1 MRSTNVRGMSSF
13 ADLCAEFADREG
25 VVLPGSGTGFGS
37 QALKVGRSIFAM
49 EYAGS
54 LVVKL
59 PAARVRELIA
69 AGTGAAFDGGKGK
82 PMKEW
87 LMVVDPADWS
97 ALAGEAH
104 TFVGSR

>member
-1 MRSTNVRGMSSF
+1 MTSF

-25 VVLPGSGTGFGS
+25 VVQPGSGTGFGS

-59 PAARVRELIA
+59 PAPRVRELIGSG
-69 AGTGAAFDGGKGK
+69 AGAPFDGGKGK

-87 LMVVDPADWS
+87 LTVVHPADWS
-97 ALAGEAH
+97 TLADEAY
-104 TFVGSR
+104 TFVAGR

>member
-1 MRSTNVRGMSSF
+1 MSSF

-59 PAARVRELIA
+59 PAARVRELIE
-69 AGTGAAFDGGKGK
+69 AGRGGPFDGGKGK

-87 LMVVDPADWS
+87 LTVVDQGDWTLLAD
-97 ALAGEAH
+97 EAY
-104 TFVGSR
+104 TFVAAR

>member
-1 MRSTNVRGMSSF
+1 MSEQRSF
-13 ADLCAEFADREG
+13 ADLSAEFADRPG
-25 VVLPGSGTGFGS
+25 VVLPGSGTGFGA

-59 PAARVRELIA
+59 PAVRVRELIETG
-69 AGTGAAFDGGKGK
+69 AGTPFDGGKGK

-87 LMVVDPADWS
+87 LTVVDPADWS
-97 ALAGEAH
+97 ALADEAY
-104 TFVGSR
+104 TFVAGR

>member
-1 MRSTNVRGMSSF
+1 MRRTNVGRMSSF

-49 EYAGS
+49 DYAGS

-59 PAARVRELIA
+59 PAARVRELIE
-69 AGTGAAFDGGKGK
+69 AGTGGPFDGGKGK

-87 LMVVDPADWS
+87 LTVVDPADWS
-97 ALAGEAH
+97 TLADEAY
-104 TFVGSR
+104 TFVAGR